1 MKKIFSA
8 ALFFCAGIVM
18 VSSCKKDKGKIP
30 ITSQSFC
37 DSLQVKYSV
46 HIQPVIQSQCAIS
59 GCHTSGASMGDFTTY
74 SGVKAKVDNGSFEN
88 RVLTL
93 SNMPPVGP
101 LPDSTKKKID
111 CWLKAGAPNN

>member
-1 MKKIFSA
+1 MKSFKNIIL
-8 ALFFCAGIVM
+8 LFILLIQII
-18 VSSCKKDKGKIP
+18 SCKKDKGKIP